1 MSASDRQLFVDEPGC
16 AAFRAAEPSQIG
28 HLHRAGLLRH
38 HASSTPVVAAK
49 LPRRQ
54 RVVQLVSTRLLTLRR
69 PLWPRGRSKC
79 CGKIRARPVSD
90 TGGR

>member
-1 MSASDRQLFVDEPGC
+1 M
-16 AAFRAAEPSQIG
+16 G

-38 HASSTPVVAAK
+38 HAASAPVVAK

-54 RVVQLVSTRLLTLRR
+54 RVVQLVSTCLLTVRR
-69 PLWPRGRSKC
+69 PLWPRGRAKC

>member
-1 MSASDRQLFVDEPGC
+1 MVT
-16 AAFRAAEPSQIG
+16 ITG
-28 HLHRAGLLRH
+28 HLAAHVARLGFEALQRAGLLKR
-38 HASSTPVVAAK
+38 HASSAPVVAAK

-69 PLWPRGRSKC
+69 PLWPQGRTKC
-79 CGKIRARPVSD
+79 CGEIRARPVSD